1 MLTLPFCLALDS
13 RSAEQEAIFGVH
25 VSLGRGP
32 QEAAGEED
40 RKGEREE
47 RNASARLLLKLGEA
61 GRDLTH
67 SERFT

>member
-13 RSAEQEAIFGVH
+13 RSAEQEAIFGVQ

-40 RKGEREE
+40 RKVRGKEGKPV
-47 RNASARLLLKLGEA
+47 L
-61 GRDLTH
+61 DYC
-67 SERFT
+67 